1 MYFIVYISSH
11 KNLLDYCKSNNIRPE
26 DFNEP
31 VTLPENAFDGVLRFN
46 NELNPTSFFD
56 NED

>member
-1 MYFIVYISSH
+1 MVYTSSR
-11 KNLLDYCKSNNIRPE
+11 KDLLDYCKSNNIRPE